1 MPPASSLIYD
11 NALLRL
17 DPLPTPR
24 PTTVEL
30 AKPFQLV
37 KYFTYTSLVLVLIG
51 TLVLSLS
58 NTHWARSMLQEKSE
72 EYNRLLIEN
81 LNHQVFTQFVLP
93 VAVRYGQI
101 ELRREEQFERMDKVV
116 RSTFHSFQVEMVN
129 IYDRAGT
136 IAYSFDSRRIGQTEA
151 KSREVAAALEG
162 RTTNHLSQKGTWVE
176 IFLGFPEESRLV
188 TYAPLRAGR
197 PLSTLSGPVLG
208 AVEIVQDI
216 SLDYRAVFN
225 FQIAMMITSTLVLGT
240 LLTVLVLV
248 VKRGEHIIEQRNL
261 ERLRLKEEL
270 SRAAHLSSLGEMI
283 AAVSH
288 EIRNPLGIIRSSAEL
303 LKKRLTTGASIS
315 TIPDIIVE
323 ESTRL
328 NGIITDFL
336 NYARP
341 REPSLAACPI
351 TDVLEKTLFNLSS
364 ELEAAG
370 CRVNRQY
377 ADALPPVMAD
387 ADMIYQ
393 AFLNIMIN
401 AMQAMPNGG
410 EIRVGTRSQDDWVV
424 VWIEDEGQGL
434 PKEDLDKIWDPFFT
448 TKDSGTGL
456 GLGIVRK
463 TIEAHQGEV
472 RIENR
477 SEKGARVIVR
487 LPRHSD

>member
-1 MPPASSLIYD
+1 LSKS
-11 NALLRL
+11 RS
-17 DPLPTPR
+17 TS
-24 PTTVEL
+24 VEL

-37 KYFTYTSLVLVLIG
+37 KYFTYTSLVLVLVG

-58 NTHWARSMLQEKSE
+58 NTHWARSMLREKSE
-72 EYNRLLIEN
+72 EYSRLLIEN

-129 IYDRAGT
+129 IYDRSGT
-136 IAYSFDSRRIGQTEA
+136 IAYSFDTRRIGKTDA
-151 KSREVAAALEG
+151 GGREVSAALAGETLN
-162 RTTNHLSQKGTWVE
+162 RLRQKGNWLQ
-176 IFLGFPEESRLV
+176 ILLGFPEESRLA
-188 TYAPLRAGR
+188 TYAPLRAER
-197 PLSTLSGPVLG
+197 PMSFDSGPVLG

-216 SLDYRAVFN
+216 SPDYQAVFA

-240 LLTVLVLV
+240 LLAVLVLV

-303 LKKRLTTGASIS
+303 LKKRLASGTPIT
-315 TIPDIIVE
+315 TIPQIIVE
-323 ESTRL
+323 ESSRL

-341 REPSLAACPI
+341 RQPNLVERRIAE
-351 TDVLEKTLFNLSS
+351 VLEKVLNNLGS
-364 ELEAAG
+364 ELEAKG
-370 CRVNRQY
+370 CPVERRY
-377 ADALPPVMAD
+377 DDALPPVPMD
-387 ADMIYQ
+387 PDMLYQ
-393 AFLNIMIN
+393 AFLNILIN
-401 AMQAMPNGG
+401 AMQAMPGG
-410 EIRVGTRSQDDWVV
+410 GQIRVGTRCQDGWAVV
-424 VWIEDEGQGL
+424 CIEDEGHGL
-434 PKEDLDKIWDPFFT
+434 PEPDKEKIWDPFFT
-448 TKDSGTGL
+448 TKDTGTGL

-463 TIEAHQGEV
+463 TIEAHHGDV

-477 SEKGARVIVR
+477 SEGGARVIVR
-487 LPRHSD
+487 LPLRPG